1 MEADSLG
8 EIIKTEMFDDILNM
22 IYSAKQKAE
31 FQVNSTVIELY
42 WNIGEYVSN
51 KAESDGWGKSTV
63 KALSDY
69 ILSREPGIRGYS
81 SQNIWRMKQFYETYK
96 DHPELSSLLREN
108 TWTNNMHIVSK
119 TKDYDEKK
127 FYLELASKEKYQSRE
142 LARQI
147 DSGYYERLL
156 LSNGKAPIAI
166 EPQKISGVLRDMY
179 MLEFLDLPDP
189 YKEFDLKKA
198 ILRNMKKFLLEFG
211 RDFLFVGEEYHV
223 QVGNNDY
230 YVDLLFYHRELQCL
244 VAIDLKIDDFKP
256 EYMGKM
262 DFYLEALDR
271 DVKKP
276 HENPSVGM
284 ILCKNADT
292 DVVEYSLSRS
302 LSQTMISE
310 YKTKLISKDVLR
322 EKLAQLYSIAEEESE
337 NSHQ

>member
-1 MEADSLG
+1 MSEIEITGVFENVLG
-8 EIIKTEMFDDILNM
+8 M

-31 FQVNSTVIELY
+31 YQVNSTIIDLY
-42 WNIGEYVSN
+42 WSIGEYVSKQIDVN
-51 KAESDGWGKSTV
+51 GWGKSTV
-63 KALSDY
+63 KALSEY
-69 ILSREPGIRGYS
+69 ILSKEPGIRGYS

-96 DHPELSSLLREN
+96 DKPELSKLLREN
-108 TWTNNMHIVSK
+108 TWSNNLHIISK
-119 TKDYDEKK
+119 TKSYEEKE
-127 FYLELASKEKYQSRE
+127 FYLKLASKEKYKAKE

-156 LSNGKAPIAI
+156 LSNGKAPSAI
-166 EPQKISGVLRDMY
+166 ESKDMTGVLRDMY
-179 MLEFLDLPDP
+179 MLEFLDLPEP
-189 YKEFDLKKA
+189 YKEYD
-198 ILRNMKKFLLEFG
+198 
-211 RDFLFVGEEYHV
+211 V

-271 DVKKP
+271 DIKKP

-302 LSQTMISE
+302 LSQTMIAE
-310 YKTKLISKDVLR
+310 YKTKLIDKSILQR
-322 EKLAQLYSIAEEESE
+322 KLAELYDIAEEEVK
-337 NSHQ
+337 NSQQD

>member
-1 MEADSLG
+1 M
-8 EIIKTEMFDDILNM
+8 
-22 IYSAKQKAE
+22 
-31 FQVNSTVIELY
+31 
-42 WNIGEYVSN
+42 
-51 KAESDGWGKSTV
+51 SDGWGKSTV

-69 ILSREPGIRGYS
+69 ILSKEPGIRGYS
-81 SQNIWRMKQFYETYK
+81 SQNIWRMKQFYETYR

-108 TWTNNMHIVSK
+108 TWSNNMHIVSK
-119 TKDYDEKK
+119 TKDYAEKK
-127 FYLELASKEKYQSRE
+127 FYLELASKEKYQARE

-147 DSGYYERLL
+147 DSGYYERIL
-156 LSNGKAPIAI
+156 LSNGKAPSAL
-166 EPQKISGVLRDMY
+166 EPQKISGMLRDMY
-179 MLEFLDLPDP
+179 MLEFLDLPEP

-322 EKLAQLYSIAEEESE
+322 EKLAELYNIAEEESE
-337 NSHQ
+337 NSQQC

>member
-1 MEADSLG
+1 M
-8 EIIKTEMFDDILNM
+8 
-22 IYSAKQKAE
+22 
-31 FQVNSTVIELY
+31 
-42 WNIGEYVSN
+42 
-51 KAESDGWGKSTV
+51 
-63 KALSDY
+63 
-69 ILSREPGIRGYS
+69 SREPGIRGYS

-119 TKDYDEKK
+119 TKDYEEKK

-156 LSNGKAPIAI
+156 LSNGKAPTAI

-179 MLEFLDLPDP
+179 MLEFLDLPEP

-322 EKLAQLYSIAEEESE
+322 EKLAELYSIAEEESE

>member
-1 MEADSLG
+1 
-8 EIIKTEMFDDILNM
+8 MFDDILNM
-22 IYSAKQKAE
+22 IYSAKKKAE
-31 FQVNSTVIELY
+31 FQVNSTVIDLY

-69 ILSREPGIRGYS
+69 ILSKEPGIRGYS

-96 DHPELSSLLREN
+96 DHPELSTLLREN
-108 TWTNNMHIVSK
+108 TWSNNMHIVSK
-119 TKDYDEKK
+119 TKDYQEKK
-127 FYLELASKEKYQSRE
+127 FYLELASKEKYQARE

-147 DSGYYERLL
+147 DSGYYERIL
-156 LSNGKAPIAI
+156 LSNGKAPSAL
-166 EPQKISGVLRDMY
+166 EPKKISGVLRDMY
-179 MLEFLDLPDP
+179 MLEFLDLPEP

-322 EKLAQLYSIAEEESE
+322 EKLAELYNIAEEESE
-337 NSHQ
+337 NSQQR